1 MHIVRLVS
9 IIKPPLS
16 DLGISHFCN
25 LTFCETVCDMIVVAI
40 IGDSDQVGSRRSIS
54 PVNESP

>member
-1 MHIVRLVS
+1 MQLVS